1 MNKLAF
7 WLEVRKEHLKD
18 LLESNFNENEDYII
32 EINKTN
38 GKGKGKGGN
47 NTKLVML
54 TYTCAKMLCMI
65 SRTPKAYIIRKFYID
80 LEKLIITYK
89 DSIVKDLNNQ
99 LGIKISNKEII
110 EKNKNKGLIY
120 VLKIDDTTDLKNFKS
135 TENMKAKIGNSGDLQ
150 KRMKQYN
157 VGSVNELPIVFV
169 YLTDDYIE
177 LEKCLKECLQRYQIK
192 SNQEKYYIDLDFI
205 KETIKYCTI
214 RKAIL
219 IKQNKKLLN
228 KKDDRKYL
236 IILDSE
242 NLQYADELL
251 KSTKSNK
258 TKKNNKKT
266 SKLSS
271 KQTSKKTS
279 KQSNKIKKNNKKT
292 SKLSSKK
299 TSNKNK

>member
-1 MNKLAF
+1 MKITDFLKKYSLINGVFIDDFYSFYDNNQNEYDYTIDLTKLAF

-18 LLESNFNENEDYII
+18 LLVSNFNEDEDYII
-32 EINKTN
+32 EKNKPN
-38 GKGKGKGGN
+38 GKGKGIGKN
-47 NTKLVML
+47 NTKIVML

-65 SRTPKAYIIRKFYID
+65 SRTPKANIIRKFYID

-110 EKNKNKGLIY
+110 EKNKNKGLVY
-120 VLKIDDTTDLKNFKS
+120 VLKIDDNTNLENFKE
-135 TENMKAKIGNSGDLQ
+135 TNVMEAKIGNSEDL
-150 KRMKQYN
+150 KNRMKQYN

-177 LEKCLKECLQRYQIK
+177 LEKCLKDCLQRYQIK
-192 SNQEKYYIDLDFI
+192 SKQEKFLIDLEFI
-205 KETIKYCTI
+205 KETIKYCTV

-236 IILDSE
+236 IIVDNQ
-242 NLQYADELL
+242 NLEYADELL
-251 KSTKSNK
+251 TKS
-258 TKKNNKKT
+258 
-266 SKLSS
+266 
-271 KQTSKKTS
+271 
-279 KQSNKIKKNNKKT
+279 IKKNIY
-292 SKLSSKK
+292 
-299 TSNKNK
+299 